1 MLNNLKSERTRWW
14 LQYTKFS
21 FLEVKV
27 NKMETELLGRNK
39 LSIEKRLVR
48 AKVQLLMGN
57 PFFGTLSYHL
67 KTKEISG
74 DPVMSAFVP
83 TAGVDGHTLFYNK
96 EWLGKHT
103 DEEIKTIVAHEVLH
117 CALSHLDRRGH
128 RNKMKF
134 NAAADFAV
142 NDLLHDAGFTLPEGC
157 LRDERYHNMNAEK
170 IYELLP
176 EQKYPV
182 FDVMIEIGQGG
193 GDEDKENEGKGG
205 AGEDEEKEGK
215 DAGAIKVKITIPT
228 ADPEEVKKW
237 RLHVAEAATV
247 ARMQGKLP
255 AGIEELLKDILQP
268 KINWREVLRQFLVSN
283 FKNDFSWLPPSKKH
297 IHNGLV
303 LPSLK
308 TEGIGTVVVGVDTS
322 GSISNEN
329 LQQFFGE
336 IQSIL
341 NTYEMDLHVV
351 QCDAAVQKHDT
362 YRRGDELGA
371 VEIKGRGGTSFVP
384 VFDMVSEENIN
395 PVCLIYLTDLWG
407 DFPEEA
413 PNYPVLW
420 AATTQEEVP
429 FGEVI
434 RIEED

>member
-1 MLNNLKSERTRWW
+1 
-14 LQYTKFS
+14 
-21 FLEVKV
+21 
-27 NKMETELLGRNK
+27 METELLGRTK

-48 AKVQLLMGN
+48 AKVQLLMGQ

-67 KTKEISG
+67 KTKEISE
-74 DPVMSAFVP
+74 DSVMSAFVP
-83 TAGVDGHTLFYNK
+83 TAGVDGRTIFYNK
-96 EWLGKHT
+96 EWIGKHT

-128 RNKMKF
+128 RNKNKF
-134 NAAADFAV
+134 NMAADFAV
-142 NDLLHDAGFTLPEGC
+142 NDLLHDAEFALPEGC
-157 LRDERYHNMNAEK
+157 LHDQKYHNMNAEK

-176 EQKYPV
+176 EQEYPV
-182 FDVMIEIGQGG
+182 WDVMIEIGQGG
-193 GDEDKENEGKGG
+193 GDGDKEDEGNGG
-205 AGEDEEKEGK
+205 AGEQEEKEGK
-215 DAGAIKVKITIPT
+215 GAGATKVKIKIPT
-228 ADPEEVKKW
+228 ANPDEVKKW
-237 RLHVAEAATV
+237 RLYVAEAATV

-268 KINWREVLRQFLVSN
+268 KINWREVLRQFLISN
-283 FKNDFSWLPPSKKH
+283 FKNDYSFLPPSRRH

-308 TEGIGTVVVGVDTS
+308 NEGIGTVVVGVDTS

-329 LQQFFGE
+329 LKQFFGE

-362 YRRGDELGA
+362 YRRGDELGE
-371 VEIKGRGGTSFVP
+371 VEIKGRGGTDFRG
-384 VFDMVSEENIN
+384 VFELVEEENLN
-395 PVCLIYLTDLWG
+395 PACLIYLTDLWG

-413 PNYPVLW
+413 PSYPVLW

-429 FGEVI
+429 FGDVI
-434 RIEED
+434 RIEEN